1 MKEYYI
7 AYEPLVLSDREIPK
21 YNIYYYYN
29 NMLEGKEY
37 HSSDGKNGYIKSE
50 YKLKTK

>member
-7 AYEPLVLSDREIPK
+7 AYEPLETKGRTIPK

-37 HSSDGKNGYIKSE
+37 HSSDGKNGYIKPE